1 MRDRLP
7 VSAGDNPCTGSI
19 REGDRQGLGRGM
31 GFGSGRVN
39 ERIRP
44 GL

>member
-1 MRDRLP
+1 MEYRLP
-7 VSAGDNPCTGSI
+7 VTAGDNPCTGSI
-19 REGDRQGLGRGM
+19 REGDRQGLGRGT

-39 ERIRP
+39 ERIKS